1 MYLQQ
6 GVRTMS
12 TTPSDPNQWKARQRQ
27 EWDMVSSGW
36 RTWWQT
42 FEQAAQPLS
51 DRLIALAQIEPGQ
64 HVLDIATGI
73 GEPAV
78 TAARRVG
85 PAGQVLAIDQ
95 SPQMLAIARERVAA
109 LGLQNVQFREL
120 DAERLDQLEG
130 RFDAVLCRWG
140 LMYLPQLASAL
151 EGVRQL
157 LLPDGRFAAAVW
169 SAPSQVP
176 VLSLPR
182 EVVVQYIEAPSP
194 SPGIPGP
201 FSLSDIGALEQAYAQ
216 AGFSEV
222 RSEPLELRLEF
233 ASASDYTRFIQAVS
247 PSINAL
253 LASQSAEQQERIW
266 RAVQDTAQE
275 RYGSADG
282 KVRIPAETICILT
295 RH

>member
-1 MYLQQ
+1 MDFQQ
-6 GVRTMS
+6 GVSRMS

-51 DRLIALAQIEPGQ
+51 DHLITLAHLELGQ
-64 HVLDIATGI
+64 RVLDIATGI

-85 PAGQVLAIDQ
+85 PTGRVVAIDQ

-120 DAERLDQLEG
+120 DAERLDLLEG
-130 RFDAVLCRWG
+130 RFEAALCRWG
-140 LMYLPQLASAL
+140 LMYLPQLVPAL
-151 EGVRQL
+151 QRVRQR
-157 LLPDGRFAAAVW
+157 LLPSGRFVASVW
-169 SAPSQVP
+169 PTPARVP

-182 EVVVQYIEAPSP
+182 AIITQYIEVPTP
-194 SPGIPGP
+194 PPGMPGP
-201 FSLSDIGALEQAYAQ
+201 FSLSDIGVLEQALAQ
-216 AGFSEV
+216 VGFSEV
-222 RSEPLELRLEF
+222 RSESFELHLEF
-233 ASASDYTRFIQAVS
+233 ASASDYTRFIQAIS

-266 RAVQDTAQE
+266 RAVQDNAQE

-282 KVRIPAETICILT
+282 KARIPTETICVLA

>member
-1 MYLQQ
+1 
-6 GVRTMS
+6 MS
-12 TTPSDPNQWKARQRQ
+12 TTPSDPNQWKAQQRQ
-27 EWDMVSSGW
+27 EWDVVSSGW

-51 DRLIALAQIEPGQ
+51 DHLIALAQIEPGQ
-64 HVLDIATGI
+64 RVLDIATGI

-85 PAGQVLAIDQ
+85 PTGQVVAIDQ

-120 DAERLDQLEG
+120 DAERLDLLQE
-130 RFDAVLCRWG
+130 RFDAALCRWG
-140 LMYLPQLASAL
+140 LMYLPHLVPAL
-151 EGVRQL
+151 DGVRQR
-157 LLPDGRFAAAVW
+157 LLPSGRFVATVW
-169 SAPSQVP
+169 PSPSRVP

-182 EVVVQYIEAPSP
+182 AVITQYIEVPSP
-194 SPGIPGP
+194 PGMPGP
-201 FSLSDIGALEQAYAQ
+201 FSLADIGVLERALAQ
-216 AGFSEV
+216 VGFSEV
-222 RSEPLELRLEF
+222 RSEPFELRLEF

-253 LASQSAEQQERIW
+253 LARQSAEQQERIW
-266 RAVQDTAQE
+266 QGVQDTAQE

-282 KVRIPAETICILT
+282 KMRIPAETICVLA
-295 RH
+295 RY